1 MKIFVYKTLFVSLLI
16 FIIFHATIGYVIKT
30 YDSKIQNTLN
40 TDKLIHIKDKLRSE
54 IKKGLKKDRIL
65 NKDDSI
71 IINNFIQK
79 ITKELNDTK

>member
-30 YDSKIQNTLN
+30 YESKIQNTLN

>member
-16 FIIFHATIGYVIKT
+16 FIIFHATIGYIIKT
-30 YDSKIQNTLN
+30 YESKIQNTFN
-40 TDKLIHIKDKLRSE
+40 TDKLNHIKDKLRVE
-54 IKKGLKKDRIL
+54 IKKGLNKDRIL

>member
-30 YDSKIQNTLN
+30 YESKIQNTLN
-40 TDKLIHIKDKLRSE
+40 TNKLIHIKDKLRSE

-65 NKDDSI
+65 NEDDSI

>member
-16 FIIFHATIGYVIKT
+16 FIIFHTTIGYVIKT
-30 YDSKIQNTLN
+30 YESKIQNTLN